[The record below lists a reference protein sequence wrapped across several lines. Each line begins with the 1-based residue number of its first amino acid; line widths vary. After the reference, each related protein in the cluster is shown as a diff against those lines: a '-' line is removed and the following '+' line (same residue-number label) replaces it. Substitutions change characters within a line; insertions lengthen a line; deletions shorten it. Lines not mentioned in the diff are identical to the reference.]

1 MTALVVVLAVVTAV
15 MAVLVGV
22 IFFVGLPMLRR
33 VTAAEPPA
41 VRTPAV
47 DDPAYLA
54 EKSRQETSLASLRAA
69 AEEATAAVDEAR
81 AAAAAVRTEAA
92 AAKAEASAARAE
104 ARRILDAARAEAES
118 LVDRAHRQAEHDTEQ
133 TQAAARRA
141 GEREVAQLTL
151 AAKEHLLAAKEQAQ
165 DNERRQQ
172 RLDER
177 ERLLA
182 EEAERLAERDRR
194 ITGAE
199 SDLAEREVLMVERE
213 VGLAEAEEYRL
224 RELERIAGLTADAA
238 KAELIEAIEA
248 QAKREAAL
256 LVRDIEHD
264 ARTTAEDRARHVVVE
279 AIQRVASEQTAESV
293 VSVLHLPSDEMK
305 GRIIGREGRNIR
317 AFESVT
323 GVNLI
328 IDDTPEAVLLSCFD
342 PVRREI
348 GRLTLEKLVLDGR
361 IHPHRI
367 EEVFDQ
373 ARHEVERLCQRAAE
387 DALVEVGITD
397 LHPELATLLGRLRY
411 RTSYGQ
417 NVLKHLVET
426 AHIAGVMAAELRLEP
441 ALIKRCA
448 FLHDIGK
455 ALTHEVE
462 GSHALIGADVA
473 RKYGESD
480 DVVHAIEAHHNEVL
494 PQTIEAVLTQA
505 ADACSGGRPGARR
518 ESLEAYVKRLQRIEE
533 IAGGKSGVE
542 KVFAMQ
548 AGREIRV
555 MVKPE
560 DIDDIAAAIL
570 ARDVAKQIE
579 EELTYPGQI
588 RVTVVRESR
597 VTEIAR

>member
-1 MTALVVVLAVVTAV
+1 MTALETVLTVAVAALAVVTV
-15 MAVLVGV
+15 IGLLVV
-22 IFFVGLPMLRR
+22 TR
-33 VTAAEPPA
+33 VVRQLGTAPPRGRGADTNGKNGRNGRKAPGKGPRAELSPPA
-41 VRTPAV
+41 
-47 DDPAYLA
+47 L
-54 EKSRQETSLASLRAA
+54 
-69 AEEATAAVDEAR
+69 DEAR
-81 AAAAAVRTEAA
+81 AAVSAARSEAA
-92 AAKAEASAARAE
+92 AAKAEATAARGE
-104 ARRILDAARAEAES
+104 ARRIVDSARQEAEGLLERAHKQADHEAELARAS
-118 LVDRAHRQAEHDTEQ
+118 
-133 TQAAARRA
+133 ARRA
-141 GEREVAQLTL
+141 GEREVSTLT
-151 AAKEHLLAAKEQAQ
+151 AVAKEQTA
-165 DNERRQQ
+165 DAERRQQ

-194 ITGAE
+194 IASAE
-199 SDLAEREVLMVERE
+199 ADQIERESLLGSRE
-213 VGLAEAEEYRL
+213 SEISSGIEAQR
-224 RELERIAGLTADAA
+224 RELERVAGLTAEAA
-238 KAELIEAIEA
+238 KAELVEVIES
-248 QAKREAAL
+248 QAKRDAAL
-256 LVRDIEHD
+256 LIRDIEND
-264 ARTTAEDRARHVVVE
+264 ARATAETRARHVVVE

-342 PVRREI
+342 PVRREV

-367 EEVFDQ
+367 EEVYEA
-373 ARHEVERLCQRAAE
+373 ARGEVERLCERAAE
-387 DALVEVGITD
+387 DALVEVGLTD
-397 LHPELATLLGRLRY
+397 IRPELITLLGRLRY

-426 AHIAGVMAAELRLEP
+426 AHIAGVMAAELGLDIP
-441 ALIKRCA
+441 LVKRCA

-462 GSHALIGADVA
+462 GSHALIGADIA
-473 RKYGESD
+473 RKYGESEE
-480 DVVHAIEAHHNEVL
+480 VVHAIEAHHNEVA
-494 PQTIEAVLTQA
+494 PQTVEAVLTQA
-505 ADACSGGRPGARR
+505 SDACSGGRPGARR
-518 ESLEAYVKRLQRIEE
+518 ESLEVYVKRLERIEE
-533 IAGGKSGVE
+533 IAGGKAGVD

-555 MVKPE
+555 MVRP
-560 DIDDIAAAIL
+560 DDVDDIGAAVL

-597 VTEIAR
+597 ATEVAR